1 MKTVEFELNGRTH
14 HLILNGAALF
24 DAYDKFGDKGDLL
37 DHMTGTSR
45 ESFDNTVWMLVKLA
59 QQGEAVRRWEGE
71 EPQPMLT
78 VEEAARTLRPVDT
91 VRARTAIRQA
101 YRLGFAREETDEERE
116 IDLYLAE
123 FQKKTGP
130 GSPGP
135 SGSAS
140 RAGFW
145 ASLFGRG

>member
-1 MKTVEFELNGRTH
+1 MKTVDFELNGRTY

-24 DAYDKFGDKGDLL
+24 DAYDKFGDKGNLL
-37 DHMTGTSR
+37 DHMDGTGR
-45 ESFDNTVWMLVKLA
+45 ESFDNTIWFLVKMA

-71 EPQPMLT
+71 EPSPMLT
-78 VEEAARTLRPVDT
+78 AEEAVRTMLPMDV
-91 VRARTAIRQA
+91 VRARAAIRQA
-101 YRLGFAREETDEERE
+101 YTLGFRRERDEETE
-116 IDLYLAE
+116 IDLFLEEY
-123 FQKKTGP
+123 QKKTGP

>member
-24 DAYDKFGDKGDLL
+24 DAYDKFGDKGNLL
-37 DHMTGTSR
+37 DHMDGTGR
-45 ESFDNTVWMLVKLA
+45 ESFDNTIWFLIKMA

-71 EPQPMLT
+71 EPCPMLT
-78 VEEAARTLRPVDT
+78 AEEAVRTLRPMDV
-91 VRARTAIRQA
+91 VRARAAIRQA
-101 YRLGFAREETDEERE
+101 YALGFQRERDEETE
-116 IDLYLAE
+116 IDLFLEEY
-123 FQKKTGP
+123 QKKTGP

-145 ASLFGRG
+145 ASLFGRA

>member
-1 MKTVEFELNGRTH
+1 MKTVEFALNGRVH
-14 HLILNGAALF
+14 HLFLNGAALF
-24 DAYDKFGDKGDLL
+24 DAYDKFGDKGSLM
-37 DHMTGTSR
+37 DHMNGTSR
-45 ESFDNTVWMLVKLA
+45 ASFDNTVWFLVKLA
-59 QQGEAVRRWEGE
+59 QQGEAMRRWQGE

-78 VEEAARTLRPVDT
+78 AEEALRTMRPPDC
-91 VRARTAIRQA
+91 VRARAAIREA
-101 YRLGFAREETDEERE
+101 YHRGFAQEETDEERE
-116 IDLYLAE
+116 IDLYLEE

-135 SGSAS
+135 DGSAS